1 MEQDIIQIRDLG
13 LAAALVSLEF
23 KVINTERDNNSR
35 IYFIFNDSKELQ
47 QVVSSLWSNT
57 LDVKAR
63 YYFDAIKMLKSRIYG
78 DQ

>member
-1 MEQDIIQIRDLG
+1 MKLETTQIRDLG

-23 KVINTERDNNSR
+23 KIIKTERDSNAR
-35 IYFIFNDSKELQ
+35 TYFIFNDSNELQ
-47 QVVSSLWSNT
+47 QVVSSFWSNT

-78 DQ
+78 DK